1 MLIFGFSGHMHLLF
15 IKYRIGALEDG
26 KMRIEYRFKMFNGD
40 INFEFSFQKDFR
52 FEKKHFHFCCIL

>member
-26 KMRIEYRFKMFNGD
+26 KMRIEYRFNV
-40 INFEFSFQKDFR
+40 QR
-52 FEKKHFHFCCIL
+52 

>member
-26 KMRIEYRFKMFNGD
+26 KTRTSIEYRFNV
-40 INFEFSFQKDFR
+40 QR
-52 FEKKHFHFCCIL
+52 